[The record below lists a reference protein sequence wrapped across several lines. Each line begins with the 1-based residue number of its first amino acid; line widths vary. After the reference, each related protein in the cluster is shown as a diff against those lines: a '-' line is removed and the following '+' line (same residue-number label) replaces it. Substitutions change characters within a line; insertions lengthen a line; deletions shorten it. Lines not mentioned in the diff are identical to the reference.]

1 MRLGEVLGT
10 RYAIAGDL
18 QRGGDGCFVGGGG
31 PGVRLL
37 VVSKVMLRV
46 SRSGRTTDEH
56 GMLLHNW
63 RTSVLEA
70 RCSASRIHQS
80 DSHASVLLQ
89 SCATSKPSIY
99 IL

>member
-1 MRLGEVLGT
+1 
-10 RYAIAGDL
+10 
-18 QRGGDGCFVGGGG
+18 
-31 PGVRLL
+31 VRVL
-37 VVSKVMLRV
+37 VVSKGILRV

-56 GMLLHNW
+56 GMLLDNW